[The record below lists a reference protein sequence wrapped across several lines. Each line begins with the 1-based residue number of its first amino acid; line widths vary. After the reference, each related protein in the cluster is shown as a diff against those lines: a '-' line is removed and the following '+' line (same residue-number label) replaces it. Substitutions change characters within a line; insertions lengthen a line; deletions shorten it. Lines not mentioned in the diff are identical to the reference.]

1 MDYGDLPSVF
11 APLQEKTFNISVSVE
26 GPPSIDATYTFE
38 WDNGSYPYRVTGERL
53 VVLAFGVFGLVTTPS
68 LGSALWNG
76 VVCHF

>member
-1 MDYGDLPSVF
+1 MHRELYLEITGKLPLM
-11 APLQEKTFNISVSVE
+11 PMVSGV
-26 GPPSIDATYTFE
+26 
-38 WDNGSYPYRVTGERL
+38 